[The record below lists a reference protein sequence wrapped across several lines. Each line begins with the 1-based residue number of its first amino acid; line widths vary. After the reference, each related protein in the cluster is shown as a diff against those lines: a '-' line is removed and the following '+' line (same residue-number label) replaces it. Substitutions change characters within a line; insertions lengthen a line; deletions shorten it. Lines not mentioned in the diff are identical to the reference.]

1 MPAASRPLVL
11 GASGQVGYFLLR
23 RLGRDMIAVARNI
36 PSWSS
41 GERAKWQCLDLW
53 TATEP
58 PAATQL
64 ISAGP
69 LDGCVAWLERVGAGA
84 LQRIVALSSMSAV
97 HKQDSPDACE
107 RALAARLLEHEQRLL
122 AFAERHGIACT
133 LLRPTL
139 IWGAG
144 LDRSLTPYAQR
155 AARRGFAFIPAAAS
169 GLRQP
174 VHADDLAAICIALL
188 ARTPATPAPLELGG
202 GERLPLAELL
212 ARCVH
217 SVDARALRVPMP
229 RALLAAAGAA
239 ASRLGFESG
248 AVAVRALTD
257 QCADSE
263 ATWREFGLTARGF
276 APVAADFRPPAG
288 AAA

>member
-11 GASGQVGYFLLR
+11 GASGQVGYFLLQ
-23 RLGRDMIAVARNI
+23 RLGRDVSAVARNI

-41 GERAKWQCLDLW
+41 GERANWRCLDLW
-53 TATEP
+53 TATAP
-58 PAATQL
+58 PASTQL

-69 LDGCVAWLERVGAGA
+69 LDGCVAWLERAGAGE

-97 HKQDSPDACE
+97 HKQDSPDAGE
-107 RALAARLLEHEQRLL
+107 RALAARLREHEQRLF

-155 AARRGFAFIPAAAS
+155 AARRGFALVPSAAT

-188 ARTPATPAPLELGG
+188 ARSSGLAKPLELGG
-202 GERLPLAELL
+202 GERLTLAEVL
-212 ARCVH
+212 ARCVRA
-217 SVDARALRVPMP
+217 VDARVLRLPMP
-229 RALLAAAGAA
+229 RALLALGGAV
-239 ASRLGFESG
+239 ASRLG
-248 AVAVRALTD
+248 VASAAAAARALAD

-263 ATWREFGLTARGF
+263 AAWREFGITPRGF
-276 APVAADFRPPAG
+276 DPAAADFKPPA
-288 AAA
+288 A

>member
-1 MPAASRPLVL
+1 MPAASPPLVL
-11 GASGQVGYFLLR
+11 GASGQVGYFLLQ
-23 RLGRDMIAVARNI
+23 RLGRDVIAVARNI

-41 GERAKWQCLDLW
+41 GERCRWRCLDLW
-53 TATEP
+53 TATAP
-58 PAATQL
+58 PASAQL

-69 LDGCVAWLERVGAGA
+69 LDGCVAWLERVGAGE

-97 HKQDSPDACE
+97 HKQDSPDAVE
-107 RALAARLLEHEQRLL
+107 RVLAARLREHEQRLF
-122 AFAERHGIACT
+122 AFAERSGIACT

-139 IWGAG
+139 IWGGG

-155 AARRGFAFIPAAAS
+155 AARRGFAFIPAAAR

-188 ARTPATPAPLELGG
+188 ARTSGRAAPLELGG
-202 GERLPLAELL
+202 GERLPLAEML
-212 ARCVH
+212 ARCAR
-217 SVDARALRVPMP
+217 SVDARALRLPLP

-263 ATWREFGLTARGF
+263 AAWREFGITARGF
-276 APVAADFRPPAG
+276 VPVAADFRPPAG